1 LKIQKI
7 GLKRENLVKNVK
19 LFVES
24 QEISKLDIYAHLK
37 CNEDEVKVLQYL
49 TRQYIIGNDNILVV
63 DILSEFYDIKKLE
76 HIEYVYI
83 IKNLLELGWITQSN
97 FITTKISELSQLE
110 LINTAVNLSSSFLKL
125 LEVGSLELTLPD
137 IKEYSDHL
145 EYLQDQFF
153 KIDLAQKLNIVK
165 HNFDEN
171 SPNANRLRSKLSLL
185 ENRIKERVETTS
197 NTIMLED
204 FFKQHNLEEK
214 EQMVFLALLKE
225 EYGGSDESIRDMN
238 SLIALVSSDDY
249 EKIKHRSLLE
259 ESGNLISNGLIDY
272 DEMLTPF
279 GGINRN
285 FYIPESILYKI
296 SHPVKKE
303 KRQQKIKLDM
313 LIQDQEIFELIEPK
327 KTLEDVVLNDK
338 TKKTLDLLLKQV
350 DKSVIERLKKW
361 GIKDKKKGIDARII
375 FYGAAGTGKT
385 ITALALAKSLK
396 KQVLSFDC
404 SKILSMYVGESEK
417 NVRKIFD
424 EYKEL
429 CTKTK
434 TEPVLL
440 LNEADQFLSNRVSGQ
455 ISGSDKMHN
464 QMQNIFLEQI
474 ERFEGI
480 LVATTN
486 LLDSIDKA
494 FSRRFNYKIEF
505 LKPNLEQRTL
515 LWKKLLSSELPL
527 EKNFDVK
534 KLAKSSLT
542 GGQIE
547 LVIKNTAYKLAIDEE
562 AIFTVEA
569 FLEEIQKEEKGQ
581 FDKDKTVGFMS

>member
-1 LKIQKI
+1 M
-7 GLKRENLVKNVK
+7 KNVVKFIESKEIDK
-19 LFVES
+19 L
-24 QEISKLDIYAHLK
+24 EIYTQLK
-37 CNEDEVKVLQYL
+37 CDKEEVKILQFL
-49 TRQYIIGNDNILVV
+49 TKQYILAIDSLLVI
-63 DILSEFYDIKKLE
+63 DILSEFYDLKIYEHLE
-76 HIEYVYI
+76 KIYL
-83 IKNLLELGWITQSN
+83 IKNLLELGWVVQSH
-97 FITTKISELSQLE
+97 FSATKISELSQLE
-110 LINTAVNLSSSFLKL
+110 LINTPVRLSSAFLKL
-125 LEVGSLELTLPD
+125 LEVGSLDLILPE

-153 KIDLAQKLNIVK
+153 KIDLAQQLNIVR

-185 ENRIKERVETTS
+185 ESRIKERVETTTT
-197 NTIMLED
+197 TIMLED
-204 FFKQHNLEEK
+204 FFEENSLN
-214 EQMVFLALLKE
+214 EQEKMIFLALLKE
-225 EYGGSDESIRDMN
+225 EYAGSDESIRDMN

-249 EKIKHRSLLE
+249 EKIKFRSLLE
-259 ESGNLISNGLIDY
+259 ESGNLISNSLIDY

-285 FYIPESILYKI
+285 FYIPEQILYKI
-296 SHPVKKE
+296 SHPIKKHAR
-303 KRQQKIKLDM
+303 KSKIKLDM
-313 LIQDQEIFELIEPK
+313 LIEDQEMFELIEPK
-327 KTLEDVVLNDK
+327 KSLEDVVLNEK
-338 TKKTLDLLLKQV
+338 TKNTLNLLLQQV
-350 DKSVIERLKKW
+350 DKKVIDKLKKW

-424 EYKEL
+424 DYKEL
-429 CTKTK
+429 CVKTRSQ
-434 TEPVLL
+434 PVLL

-474 ERFEGI
+474 ENFDGI
-480 LVATTN
+480 LIATTN

-505 LKPNLEQRTL
+505 LKPDELERRILWEKL
-515 LWKKLLSSELPL
+515 LPEALPFAKDFDIKKLSGA
-527 EKNFDVK
+527 N
-534 KLAKSSLT
+534 LT

-547 LVIKNTAYKLAIDEE
+547 LTIKNTAYKLAILDEP
-562 AIFTVEA
+562 IFTTDD
-569 FLEEIQKEEKGQ
+569 FLEEIAKEQKTM
-581 FDKDKTVGFMS
+581 FDKDKKVGFFS

>member
-1 LKIQKI
+1 M
-7 GLKRENLVKNVK
+7 KNVK
-19 LFVES
+19 QFVES
-24 QEISKLDIYAHLK
+24 DDVSKLEIYAHLK
-37 CNEDEVKVLQYL
+37 CNTAEVKLLQHL
-49 TRQYIIGNDNILVV
+49 TRQYIVGNDNILVV
-63 DILSEFYDIKKLE
+63 DILSEFYDLKSLE
-76 HIEYVYI
+76 HIEHIYL
-83 IKNLLELGWITQSN
+83 IKNLLELGWIVQSN
-97 FITTKISELSQLE
+97 FTATKISDLSQLE
-110 LINTAVNLSSSFLKL
+110 LINTSISLSSSFLKL
-125 LEVGSLELTLPD
+125 LEVGSLEMTLPEV
-137 IKEYSDHL
+137 KEYSDHL

-185 ENRIKERVETTS
+185 ENRIKERIETTQS
-197 NTIMLED
+197 SIMLED
-204 FFKQHNLEEK
+204 FFKDNSLNEQ
-214 EQMVFLALLKE
+214 EQMIFLALLKE

-238 SLIALVSSDDY
+238 SLIALVSTDDY

-259 ESGNLISNGLIDY
+259 ESGSLISNGLIDY

-285 FYIPESILYKI
+285 FFIPESVLYKI

-313 LIQDQEIFELIEPK
+313 LIAEQDMFELIEPK
-327 KTLEDVVLNDK
+327 KSLDDVVLNDK
-338 TKKTLDLLLKQV
+338 TKKTLDLLLRQV
-350 DKSVIERLKKW
+350 DKKVVDKLKKW
-361 GIKDKKKGIDARII
+361 GIKEKKKGIDARII

-429 CTKTK
+429 SIKTK

-474 ERFEGI
+474 ERFDGI

-505 LKPNLEQRTL
+505 LKPEKNQRKTL
-515 LWKKLLSSELPL
+515 WEKLLPKNLPL
-527 EKNFDVK
+527 EDSFDLD
-534 KLAKSSLT
+534 KLAKSKLT

-547 LVIKNTAYKLAIDEE
+547 MIVKNTAYKLAIEDEPV
-562 AIFTVEA
+562 FKTND
-569 FLEEIQKEEKGQ
+569 FLEEIAKEEKSQ